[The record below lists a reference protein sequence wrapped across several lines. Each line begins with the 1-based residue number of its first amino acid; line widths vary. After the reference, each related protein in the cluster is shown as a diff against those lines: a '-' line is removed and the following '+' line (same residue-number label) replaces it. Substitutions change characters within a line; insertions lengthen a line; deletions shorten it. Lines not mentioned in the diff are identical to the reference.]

1 VQFISDRW
9 LPRLLGACC
18 LVAVASAMGC
28 TSAKI
33 APADGGAGGT
43 GSPGTA
49 GTSGGT
55 AGTNGGTAGTSG
67 AAGTSGGTA
76 GTSGGRAGTGGGT
89 AGTGGSGD
97 GGRAGT
103 TGGGG
108 TAGSSGGAGGTAS
121 SGTAGGGGAGRGGA
135 AGTSAAGGAGGT
147 TASGGVGGGGT
158 GGATVAVTPTVAG
171 QIVVTELMH
180 DTDVVSDDFGEWFEI
195 YNPDPAATYDLFGCQ
210 IRDSANAHTIDAH
223 LLAPPHAF
231 RTLAIFTTG
240 GGFIPD
246 YTYSGIKFDN
256 DNADSVSIYCGSTL
270 IDKFAYS
277 AAQATMG
284 GHSFSVDPAHYNSVD
299 NDDPAN
305 FCLATTIYNSAT
317 SGTTVVNDYGT
328 PGVTNPPC
336 K

>member
-1 VQFISDRW
+1 VQFAFEKRSS
-9 LPRLLGACC
+9 RLLGACC
-18 LVAVASAMGC
+18 FVAVASLLAC
-28 TSAKI
+28 TKAQI
-33 APADGGAGGT
+33 EPADGGSGGVAGAAGSGGGLAGT
-43 GSPGTA
+43 TGGVA
-49 GTSGGT
+49 GTSGGG
-55 AGTNGGTAGTSG
+55 AGGSG
-67 AAGTSGGTA
+67 AAGSGG
-76 GTSGGRAGTGGGT
+76 GGRAGTAGGS
-89 AGTGGSGD
+89 AGTL
-97 GGRAGT
+97 
-103 TGGGG
+103 
-108 TAGSSGGAGGTAS
+108 GGAGGVS
-121 SGTAGGGGAGRGGA
+121 PSGTGGAAGTTEAGGAAGTTAAGGA
-135 AGTSAAGGAGGT
+135 AGTSAVGGAAGTTAAGGAGGT
-147 TASGGVGGGGT
+147 TAAGGT

-195 YNPDPAATYDLFGCQ
+195 YNPDASATYDLFGCQ

-223 LLAPPHAF
+223 LLVPPHVF

-240 GGFIPD
+240 GGFVPD

-256 DNADSVSIYCGSTL
+256 DNADSVSIYCGLTL

-277 AAQATMG
+277 AAQAAMG

-305 FCLATTIYNSAT
+305 FCLATTIYNQAT
-317 SGTTVVNDYGT
+317 SGSTVVSDYGT